1 MLMKRQG
8 FGSDGG
14 TRMRDIV
21 FIMLGVAVLVLKRH
35 YSGPFEAVVYAYAGN
50 VAVSFAVYFN
60 AHLGALLVPVKSS
73 YKQLLAAGLALAAV
87 ELFEVFDGFGIMSN
101 VYDSI
106 DLVANAVGVML
117 ALVVDTA
124 LTFPRLKRGGRFT
137 RINHVTPD
145 APKKKDSN

>member
-8 FGSDGG
+8 FSSDGW
-14 TRMRDIV
+14 TRMRNIG
-21 FIMLGVAVLVLKRH
+21 FIMLGVAVLVFKRH

-60 AHLGALLVPVKSS
+60 ALLVPVKSR

-124 LTFPRLKRGGRFT
+124 LTFPQRKRGGRLT
-137 RINHVTPD
+137 RINHVAPD
-145 APKKKDSN
+145 ATQKKDSN